1 MTSKILVVDDEKS
14 ILDSLAGILGDEGF
28 APVCAGSAEEGLA
41 RIDEGDIDL
50 VLLDIW
56 MPGMD
61 GLAALA
67 EIKKRDPR
75 LPVIMISGHGNIETA
90 VKATKLGA
98 FDFIEKPPSYD
109 KIVVAVTNGLRM
121 SKLVEENEILRTSA
135 QKKSGLTGNS
145 KAVQDLCHQIEL
157 VAPTSAWVLIRGE
170 HGTGKEVVAQFIH
183 RLSAFSKKPMVELNC
198 AAIPEEL
205 IESELFGHEKG
216 SFTGASG
223 SKRGKF
229 DQADGGM
236 LFLDEIGDMSL
247 KTQAKI
253 LRILQEQKFERVGG
267 GKTISVDV
275 RVLAATNKD
284 LEKEIEA
291 GNFRADLYYRLNVV
305 PINLPPLR
313 ERVDDIGLLVRD
325 FLLDMAR
332 KGLGEKTFDEGGI
345 KALMSHSWPGNVR
358 ELRNL
363 VERAVIMTPGETI
376 TKEDLALLLPVGA
389 GVFPA
394 AGGQAWQTPFMVND
408 FKEARK
414 IFEREFLRARLK
426 ENNGNISQT
435 AEEIGL
441 ERSHLH
447 KKVKSL
453 GVEDES

>member
-1 MTSKILVVDDEKS
+1 MTKKIMVIDDEKS
-14 ILDSLAGILGDEGF
+14 ILDSLEGLLSDEGF
-28 APVCAGSAEEGLA
+28 EPVCVSSAEEGLK

-61 GLAALA
+61 GLEALG
-67 EIKKRDPR
+67 EIKQRDPV

-90 VKATKLGA
+90 VKATKMGA

-109 KIVVAVTNGLRM
+109 KIVVAIANGLKM
-121 SKLVEENEILRTSA
+121 SKLVAENEILRTSA
-135 QKKSGLTGNS
+135 KKKPGLTGNS
-145 KAVQDLCHQIEL
+145 KAIQDLCEQIER
-157 VAPTSAWVLIRGE
+157 VAPTTAWVLIRGE
-170 HGTGKEVVAQFIH
+170 HGTGKEVVAQSIH
-183 RLSAFSKKPMVELNC
+183 RLSTFSNKPMVELNC

-216 SFTGASG
+216 SFTGAVAN
-223 SKRGKF
+223 KRGKF

-236 LFLDEIGDMSL
+236 LFLDEIADMSL

-284 LEKEIEA
+284 LEQEIEA

-305 PINLPPLR
+305 PINMPPLR
-313 ERVDDIGLLVRD
+313 ERLDDIPLLVGE
-325 FLLDMAR
+325 FLTDMAR
-332 KGLGEKTFDEGGI
+332 KGLGEKTFDEDGI
-345 KALMSHSWPGNVR
+345 KALMSHNWPGNVR

-363 VERAVIMTPGETI
+363 VERAVIMTPS
-376 TKEDLALLLPVGA
+376 KEISKDDLVLLLPT
-389 GVFPA
+389 
-394 AGGQAWQTPFMVND
+394 GQSVVTEEQANTWQAPFMVND

-414 IFEREFLRARLK
+414 IFEREFLRLK
-426 ENNGNISQT
+426 LSENDGNVSQT

-453 GVEDES
+453 GVVDG

>member
-1 MTSKILVVDDEKS
+1 
-14 ILDSLAGILGDEGF
+14 
-28 APVCAGSAEEGLA
+28 
-41 RIDEGDIDL
+41 
-50 VLLDIW
+50 
-56 MPGMD
+56 
-61 GLAALA
+61 
-67 EIKKRDPR
+67 
-75 LPVIMISGHGNIETA
+75 
-90 VKATKLGA
+90 
-98 FDFIEKPPSYD
+98 
-109 KIVVAVTNGLRM
+109 
-121 SKLVEENEILRTSA
+121 
-135 QKKSGLTGNS
+135 
-145 KAVQDLCHQIEL
+145 
-157 VAPTSAWVLIRGE
+157 
-170 HGTGKEVVAQFIH
+170 
-183 RLSAFSKKPMVELNC
+183 
-198 AAIPEEL
+198 
-205 IESELFGHEKG
+205 
-216 SFTGASG
+216 
-223 SKRGKF
+223 
-229 DQADGGM
+229 
-236 LFLDEIGDMSL
+236 
-247 KTQAKI
+247 
-253 LRILQEQKFERVGG
+253 VGG

>member
-1 MTSKILVVDDEKS
+1 MGKRILVVDDEKS
-14 ILDSLAGILGDEGF
+14 ILDSLAGILADEGF
-28 APVCAGSAEEGLA
+28 APVCAGSAEEGL
-41 RIDEGDIDL
+41 RMIDEGDIDL

-67 EIKKRDPR
+67 EIKKREPG

-90 VKATKLGA
+90 VKATKMGA

-109 KIVVAVTNGLRM
+109 KIVVSVVNGLKM
-121 SKLVEENEILRTSA
+121 SKLVAENEILRTSA
-135 QKKSGLTGNS
+135 RKKPQLTGNS
-145 KAVQDLCHQIEL
+145 RAIRELCRQIER

-170 HGTGKEVVAQFIH
+170 HGTGKEVVAQSIH
-183 RLSAFSKKPMVELNC
+183 RLSNFSHKPMIELNC

-216 SFTGASG
+216 SFTGAAANR
-223 SKRGKF
+223 RGKF

-267 GKTISVDV
+267 GKTISVEV
-275 RVLAATNKD
+275 RVLAATNKN
-284 LEKEIEA
+284 LELEIEA

-305 PINLPPLR
+305 PINVPPLR
-313 ERVDDIGLLVRD
+313 ERLEDIPLLMAE

-332 KGLGEKTFDEGGI
+332 KGLGEKTFDEGSL
-345 KALMSHSWPGNVR
+345 KAMMGHSWPGNVR

-363 VERAVIMTPGETI
+363 IERAVIMTPGETI
-376 TKEDLALLLPVGA
+376 SRDDLALLLPTAADALAPAGA
-389 GVFPA
+389 T
-394 AGGQAWQTPFMVND
+394 AWQAPFMIHD

-414 IFEREFLRARLK
+414 IFEREFLRERLK
-426 ENNGNISQT
+426 ENDGNISQT

-453 GVEDES
+453 GVEDE

>member
-1 MTSKILVVDDEKS
+1 MTKKIMVIDDEKS
-14 ILDSLAGILGDEGF
+14 ILDSLAGLLSDEGF
-28 APVCAGSAEEGLA
+28 EPVCMDSAEDGLK

-61 GLAALA
+61 GLEALG
-67 EIKKRDPR
+67 EIKKRDPV

-90 VKATKLGA
+90 VKATKMGA

-109 KIVVAVTNGLRM
+109 KIVVAIANGLKM

-135 QKKSGLTGNS
+135 KKKSGLTGNS
-145 KAVQDLCHQIEL
+145 KAIQDLCKQIER
-157 VAPTSAWVLIRGE
+157 VAPTTAWVLIRGE
-170 HGTGKEVVAQFIH
+170 HGTGKEVVAQSIH
-183 RLSAFSKKPMVELNC
+183 RLSNFSNKPMVELNC

-216 SFTGASG
+216 SFTGAAG
-223 SKRGKF
+223 NRRGKF

-284 LEKEIEA
+284 LEQEIEA

-305 PINLPPLR
+305 PINMPPLR
-313 ERVDDIGLLVRD
+313 DRLEDISALVSD
-325 FLLDMAR
+325 FLTDMAR
-332 KGLGEKTFDEGGI
+332 KGLGEKIFDSEGI
-345 KALMSHSWPGNVR
+345 KALLSHNWPGNVR

-376 TKEDLALLLPVGA
+376 TRDDLVPLLPAGQGGMTDVGSTGWHDA
-389 GVFPA
+389 
-394 AGGQAWQTPFMVND
+394 PFMVTD
-408 FKEARK
+408 FKSARK
-414 IFEREFLRARLK
+414 IFEREFIRARLK

-447 KKVKSL
+447 KKVKAL
-453 GVEDES
+453 GVEE

>member
-1 MTSKILVVDDEKS
+1 MVVDDEKS
-14 ILDSLAGILGDEGF
+14 ILDSLAGLLSDEGYE
-28 APVCAGSAEEGLA
+28 PVCLESAEEGLK

-61 GLAALA
+61 GLEALG
-67 EIKKRDPR
+67 EIKKREPM

-90 VKATKLGA
+90 VKATKMGA

-109 KIVVAVTNGLRM
+109 KIVVAIANGLKM
-121 SKLVEENEILRTSA
+121 SKLVAENEILRTSA
-135 QKKSGLTGNS
+135 KKKSGLTGNS
-145 KAVQDLCHQIEL
+145 QAIKDLCRQIER
-157 VAPTSAWVLIRGE
+157 VAPTPAWVLIRGE
-170 HGTGKEVVAQFIH
+170 HGTGKEVVAQSIH
-183 RLSAFSKKPMVELNC
+183 QLSTFSNKPMVELNC

-216 SFTGASG
+216 SFTGATG

-229 DQADGGM
+229 DQANGGM

-284 LEKEIEA
+284 LEQEIEA

-305 PINLPPLR
+305 PINMPPLR
-313 ERVDDIGLLVRD
+313 ERLDDIPSLVGE
-325 FLLDMAR
+325 FLTDMAR
-332 KGLGEKTFDEGGI
+332 KGLGEKTFDEGGM
-345 KALMSHSWPGNVR
+345 KVLMAHDWPGNVR

-363 VERAVIMTPGETI
+363 VERAVIMAPDEEI
-376 TKEDLALLLPVGA
+376 SKEDLGLLLPVGKG
-389 GVFPA
+389 GVT
-394 AGGQAWQTPFMVND
+394 GGSEHAWQMPFKAND
-408 FKEARK
+408 FKEAKK
-414 IFEREFLRARLK
+414 IFEKEFLRLK
-426 ENNGNISQT
+426 LAANNGNVSQT

-447 KKVKSL
+447 KKVKAL
-453 GVEDES
+453 GVIDR